1 MKEKTVFY
9 CTSCG
14 NETMKWQGRCP
25 ACGQWN
31 TIVEHKAAP
40 KPKGVSR
47 AAASTGGVRR
57 NARPLMELD
66 TTDEVR
72 FSTGMVELDRV
83 LGGGAVRGSLVLVGG
98 APGIGKST
106 LLLQLCD
113 YVSKSLK
120 VLYVSGEESETQL
133 KMRAVRLGVSGD
145 GLYVLSETSME
156 DILETGDGS
165 SAAEKEIREKFAAA
179 LTAGFLDYEYS
190 GDLLQ
195 WGRRSAEEIVTG
207 SFLELEESWRE
218 RHWYLSPEGFHMLFD
233 VYQIGPYAAGNINVT
248 VPWEKLSGIIKS
260 EYMPDNLERLAAQG
274 APELLSYSNLGD
286 KNKYDAEEH
295 IYGDLS
301 RSFWVGFTDAAAY
314 EVKMECGNRMV
325 FYANRMTPHD
335 AVCLNDAEP
344 ETASPLDGGTVTYLW
359 RQEGAADAQRV
370 TVGFGKN
377 E

>member
-1 MKEKTVFY
+1 MEDALREAAVSGASASWIENYGSGALSASSSLWVKE
-9 CTSCG
+9 
-14 NETMKWQGRCP
+14 
-25 ACGQWN
+25 A
-31 TIVEHKAAP
+31 
-40 KPKGVSR
+40 GVTKQAVSIM
-47 AAASTGGVRR
+47 
-57 NARPLMELD
+57 LMESSYYPMSAHPTSALIGYTFD
-66 TTDEVR
+66 TE
-72 FSTGMVELDRV
+72 S
-83 LGGGAVRGSLVLVGG
+83 
-98 APGIGKST
+98 GK
-106 LLLQLCD
+106 QLA
-113 YVSKSLK
+113 L
-120 VLYVSGEESETQL
+120 
-133 KMRAVRLGVSGD
+133 
-145 GLYVLSETSME
+145 E

-370 TVGFGKN
+370 TVGFGKK

>member
-1 MKEKTVFY
+1 MSAHP
-9 CTSCG
+9 TSALIG
-14 NETMKWQGRCP
+14 YTF
-25 ACGQWN
+25 
-31 TIVEHKAAP
+31 
-40 KPKGVSR
+40 
-47 AAASTGGVRR
+47 
-57 NARPLMELD
+57 D
-66 TTDEVR
+66 TE
-72 FSTGMVELDRV
+72 S
-83 LGGGAVRGSLVLVGG
+83 
-98 APGIGKST
+98 GK
-106 LLLQLCD
+106 QLA
-113 YVSKSLK
+113 L
-120 VLYVSGEESETQL
+120 
-133 KMRAVRLGVSGD
+133 
-145 GLYVLSETSME
+145 E

-359 RQEGAADAQRV
+359 RQEGAPLDDYFDGYTLEKELYTDITF
-370 TVGFGKN
+370 TVDLYFRSSDSNKEQN
-377 E
+377 ETMIQKLKESVPYMIYTGLDGETVKTSLSWE